1 MRTVKEI
8 SKLTGISVRTLH
20 YYHEIGLLPPTAVS
34 EAGYRLYDD
43 KALETL
49 QQILFFREFD
59 MPLKEIGAILGNPD
73 FDRDKILRSQ
83 KRMLEMKRER
93 LNQML
98 SNIDGILKGEKEMDF
113 TVFSTEDIE
122 EICKAALANM
132 SEEQQE
138 LAARQYGG
146 KENYE
151 KHLTELM
158 STEQAQKNMEKM
170 VEWYGD
176 KETCMDVATHSLSEQ
191 VTAAY
196 GKRFDAVQKK
206 LMGKKGTDVNSFE
219 VKEIVGEYEF
229 VAKQF
234 FRLKNMEGFMLEMA
248 KDYRNNQA
256 LREYVDRTEGEGMAD
271 YLADALEAFY
281 KK

>member
-93 LNQML
+93 LNKMI

-122 EICKAALANM
+122 EICKAALAN
-132 SEEQQE
+132 
-138 LAARQYGG
+138 G
-146 KENYE
+146 
-151 KHLTELM
+151 TEIRRPAW
-158 STEQAQKNMEKM
+158 TWQP
-170 VEWYGD
+170 
-176 KETCMDVATHSLSEQ
+176 
-191 VTAAY
+191 
-196 GKRFDAVQKK
+196 
-206 LMGKKGTDVNSFE
+206 
-219 VKEIVGEYEF
+219 IP
-229 VAKQF
+229 
-234 FRLKNMEGFMLEMA
+234 
-248 KDYRNNQA
+248 
-256 LREYVDRTEGEGMAD
+256 
-271 YLADALEAFY
+271 
-281 KK
+281 